1 MKVRLCYVSNSS
13 SSSCIIISRHVCD
26 LQDLIDPLCPIL
38 DFEHKRYA
46 MLGNYLDEG
55 VDYIRLNRELYEW
68 IKEHARDIHMDEG
81 EIFEEVAL
89 EEGCIDTDEGID
101 IGGCRIWHAD
111 IDYHSSESVDDL
123 SDNYLGR

>member
-1 MKVRLCYVSNSS
+1 MKIRLNYVSNSS

-26 LQDLIDPLCPIL
+26 LQDLIDPLCPVL

-55 VDYIRLNRELYEW
+55 VDYISLNREKYEW

-81 EIFEEVAL
+81 ELFEEIAI
-89 EEGCIDTDEGID
+89 EEGSID
-101 IGGCRIWHAD
+101 IPEGVEGCRAWHAD

-123 SDNYLGR
+123 ADNYLRR